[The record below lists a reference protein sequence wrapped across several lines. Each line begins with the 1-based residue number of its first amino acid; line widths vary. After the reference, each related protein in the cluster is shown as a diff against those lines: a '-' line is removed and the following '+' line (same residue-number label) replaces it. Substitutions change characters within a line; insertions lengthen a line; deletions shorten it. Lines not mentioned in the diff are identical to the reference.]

1 MEKRL
6 FNRNDMFLLL
16 GMFLGLTVI
25 SMWLLVTK
33 TGGNKVSVSVDG
45 VEQIAFSLDEDLE
58 YEIDG
63 YNGGTNLLMI
73 KNGSAFLLNASCPD
87 HLCVKMGKIRN
98 VGQSIICLPNRV
110 VIEIKGGKD
119 GSSTEYDTKT
129 Y

>member
-6 FNRNDMFLLL
+6 FNRNDLFLLL
-16 GMFLGLTVI
+16 GMFMGLTVI

-58 YEIDG
+58 YEIEG

-98 VGQSIICLPNRV
+98 VGQSVICLPNRV
-110 VIEIKGGKD
+110 VIEIKGGKG